1 MMKEV
6 FLEGLPKT
14 VDEATVQ
21 TWYVEEG
28 DKVVE
33 GQELVE
39 LVAGEESYTIQ
50 APTAGVLAEV
60 YFDEGDG
67 AHRGEA
73 LCVIDDE
80 EDLKEDLKEADE
92 DEDEEDDEDD
102 ESDDEET
109 DDEDEDEDEEDD
121 DQDSDSEDE

>member
-6 FLEGLPKT
+6 FLEGIPKQI
-14 VDEATVQ
+14 DEATVQ

-28 DKVVE
+28 DRVVE

-39 LVAGEESYTIQ
+39 LTAGEESYVIQ
-50 APTAGVLAEV
+50 ASAAGILAEV
-60 YFDEGDG
+60 YFDEGDS

-80 EDLKEDLKEADE
+80 GDAGKD
-92 DEDEEDDEDD
+92 DDE
-102 ESDDEET
+102 
-109 DDEDEDEDEEDD
+109 EDEDEDEE
-121 DQDSDSEDE
+121 EDEEDEDDEDDNEDEEDEDPS